1 MKIGNLSYA
10 FALGTAALG
19 LAGCNQGA
27 EPAEQAVGGG
37 IAVTNGRMVL
47 NAVSGNPAAIYFDLA
62 NNGERAITVRGAS
75 VANAESAMLHDYQEW
90 DRQMV
95 MGEMAPLSLQPGDT
109 VSFAPGSR
117 HIMAVGVSPQT
128 QAGGTTEVTLN
139 LLGGGTHS
147 FPVSILPAGSIDE
160 TAPPLP
166 PIVGGEET
174 AAAEDAEPAN

>member
-1 MKIGNLSYA
+1 MNIGKLSYA
-10 FALGTAALG
+10 FALGLAALG
-19 LAGCNQGA
+19 LAGCGQSA
-27 EPAEQAVGGG
+27 EPAAQAAGSG

-109 VSFAPGSR
+109 VSFAPGGK
-117 HIMAVGVSPQT
+117 HIMAMGVSPQL

-139 LLGGGTHS
+139 LLGGDTHS

-160 TAPPLP
+160 SAPPLP
-166 PIVGGEET
+166 PVMGAAET
-174 AAAEDAEPAN
+174 AAAEATEPAS